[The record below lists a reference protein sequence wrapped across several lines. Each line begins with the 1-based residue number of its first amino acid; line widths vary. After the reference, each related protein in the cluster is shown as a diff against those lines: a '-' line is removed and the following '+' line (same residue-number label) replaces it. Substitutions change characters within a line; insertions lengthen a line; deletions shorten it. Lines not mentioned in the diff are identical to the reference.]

1 MLTTVANS
9 LFDRLIDAF
18 PPNRPYG
25 RVEIR
30 RDPMPE
36 PVRAYL
42 AHLLDVKLRELLEDD
57 LPSGAWVDAYAAEV
71 KSARTAY
78 VEALSNH
85 QAVPALEWA
94 DVLRSATHETLRYL
108 VRPAD
113 TLLDTVFD
121 RERRPVRSEIVLE
134 RIGYFAPYPY
144 FGNVVEAYF
153 QQKDETRI
161 DRERFEGLVTRTD
174 RQMTSDFSPHQWRR
188 LLDPLVDVLRAAGR
202 RDVPLELLKIF
213 LEEKEADGPIR
224 RMKRLYG
231 LDGFVPFDALEEIF
245 VKESE
250 PTGGRTKRADRHA
263 SDERPASK
271 SRGGAVPLWKQFE
284 HGYEPEVDEP
294 QREPAEAVSD
304 SAEQPLWKQFR
315 KAPQAPPPS
324 DGAKL
329 TDLER
334 TVLGERGAKNR
345 DLFVQHLF
353 SGKEKD
359 YESTLRRLA
368 HAGSWSQAS
377 QIIAQDVFLKHQ
389 VNIYSDPAVTF
400 TDAAE
405 AQYRS

>member
-9 LFDRLIDAF
+9 LFDRLIEAF

-25 RVEIR
+25 RDEIR
-30 RDPMPE
+30 RDPMPD

-42 AHLLDVKLRELLEDD
+42 AHLLDVKLQELLDDD
-57 LPSGAWVDAYAAEV
+57 LPSGAWVDAYAAQV

-94 DVLRSATHETLRYL
+94 DVLRSATHDTLRYL

-113 TLLDTVFD
+113 TLLDTVF
-121 RERRPVRSEIVLE
+121 ERDTRPVRSEIVLE

-153 QQKDETRI
+153 DQKNETRI

-174 RQMTSDFSPHQWRR
+174 RQMTSDFSSRQWRR
-188 LLDPLVDVLRAAGR
+188 LLDPLVDVLKAAGR
-202 RDVPLELLKIF
+202 RDVPLDLLKIF

-231 LDGFVPFDALEEIF
+231 LNGFVPFDAIEEIF
-245 VKESE
+245 EEEAE
-250 PTGGRTKRADRHA
+250 PTRERAKQTDRQVSKERSA
-263 SDERPASK
+263 SS
-271 SRGGAVPLWKQFE
+271 SGSGAVPLWKQFE
-284 HGYEPEVDEP
+284 RGYQPEEDEP
-294 QREPAEAVSD
+294 QHEPVETVSGP
-304 SAEQPLWKQFR
+304 SEPLWKQFR
-315 KAPQAPPPS
+315 KAPQTPPPN
-324 DGAKL
+324 DGAQL
-329 TDLER
+329 TDLEI
-334 TVLGERGAKNR
+334 TVLGKRGAKNR

-353 SGKEKD
+353 SGNKQD